1 MKCSG
6 NPFLTAK
13 KAREDHNFQWPT
25 KNKPTNKP
33 TNNKITDI
41 IIYHKLMSRFTGNF
55 ALWHDCCTAQ
65 ALLIKCCSLLH
76 TKIMPVT

>member
-13 KAREDHNFQWPT
+13 KAREDHNSQWPT
-25 KNKPTNKP
+25 KNKP

-41 IIYHKLMSRFTGNF
+41 IIYHKLMSRFTGNS
-55 ALWHDCCTAQ
+55 ALS
-65 ALLIKCCSLLH
+65 SLA
-76 TKIMPVT
+76 